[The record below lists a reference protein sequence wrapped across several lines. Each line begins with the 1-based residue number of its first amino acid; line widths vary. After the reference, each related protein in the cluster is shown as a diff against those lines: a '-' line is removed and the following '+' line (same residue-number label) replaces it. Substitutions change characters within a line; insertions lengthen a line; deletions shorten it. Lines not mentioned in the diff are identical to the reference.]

1 MALAVGSVVVLVVVG
16 EGGDLMDTL
25 GGKFWSFLRR

>member
-1 MALAVGSVVVLVVVG
+1 MDLAVVSVVDLVVVG

-25 GGKFWSFLRR
+25 GGKFRSFLRR